1 MVRVRYGWGQARIN
15 GTLLQGTLNVSQ
27 VLIRV
32 NDVVK
37 GGKVFRIQSKRL
49 FIKGQ
54 RRISTSLTVCER
66 RGLSSQTALDPK
78 PGILWICMQ
87 RFVYGPLI
95 GRRGLYATVF
105 KVINFSLADFEPCAL
120 LGALMR
126 DHVLRPTAAFTG
138 GNTVLQTDVGIGQ
151 LNIGH
156 SEIRILA

>member
-15 GTLLQGTLNVSQ
+15 GTLLQGTLNVPQ

-37 GGKVFRIQSKRL
+37 RGRVFRIQSKRL

-105 KVINFSLADFEPCAL
+105 KVINFSLADFEPWAL
-120 LGALMR
+120 LGAHRR
-126 DHVLRPTAAFTG
+126 DHVV
-138 GNTVLQTDVGIGQ
+138 GNTAGYTSQNHLQKAEV
-151 LNIGH
+151 
-156 SEIRILA
+156 